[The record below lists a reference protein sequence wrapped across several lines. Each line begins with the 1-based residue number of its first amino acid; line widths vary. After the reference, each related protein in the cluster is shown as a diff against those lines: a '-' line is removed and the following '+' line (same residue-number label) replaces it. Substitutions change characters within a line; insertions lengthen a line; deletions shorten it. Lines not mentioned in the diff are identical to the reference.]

1 MENQLKYVNLQYVNE
16 ISEGDLSF
24 KKHLIEIFLKQI
36 PEFIS
41 NLNKFFTNQENENL
55 AREAHTMKSSVLVFM
70 MEDTGKKLNEI
81 QLLSKT
87 RRLKRVPFLI
97 EDVVE
102 NLENAARE
110 LTENLSNIQK
120 TNSSET

>member
-110 LTENLSNIQK
+110 LTEYLSNIQK

>member
-24 KKHLIEIFLKQI
+24 KKHLIGIFLKQI

-110 LTENLSNIQK
+110 LTEYLSNIQK